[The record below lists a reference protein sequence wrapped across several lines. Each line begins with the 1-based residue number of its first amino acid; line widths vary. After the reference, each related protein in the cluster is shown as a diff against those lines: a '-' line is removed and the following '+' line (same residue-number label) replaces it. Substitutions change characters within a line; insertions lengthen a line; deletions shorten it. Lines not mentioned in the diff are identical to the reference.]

1 MLKKVLD
8 QEIELDPTRYIVSKT
23 DSKGFITFGNIYFVK
38 ISGYSEQELIGSP
51 HSIIRHPDMP
61 KTIFKLMWSN
71 IKEGKDFCGV
81 IKNLVKDG
89 RFYWTM
95 TEFNSE
101 RDPKTDEIVSY
112 TAYRKAPPRS
122 AIETI
127 EPIYKVMLEMEKSG
141 GMESGLK
148 FLNQILAQR
157 RQNYDEF
164 FNEITGKEIPAIKK
178 FFASM
183 KSIFGAK

>member
-8 QEIELDPTRYIVSKT
+8 QEIELDPIRYIVSKT
-23 DSKGFITFGNIYFVK
+23 DPKGFITFGNIYFVK

-81 IKNLVKDG
+81 IKNLAKDG

-101 RDPKTDEIVSY
+101 RDPKTDEIVSLIQLIE
-112 TAYRKAPPRS
+112 KPLHEVLLKQLNRS
-122 AIETI
+122 IRQCWKKK
-127 EPIYKVMLEMEKSG
+127 KVAEWNLV
-141 GMESGLK
+141 
-148 FLNQILAQR
+148 
-157 RQNYDEF
+157 
-164 FNEITGKEIPAIKK
+164 
-178 FFASM
+178 
-183 KSIFGAK
+183 

>member
-1 MLKKVLD
+1 MPKKVLD
-8 QEIELDPTRYIVSKT
+8 QEIELDPARYIVSKT
-23 DSKGFITFGNIYFVK
+23 DPKGFITFGNIYFVK

-71 IKEGKDFCGV
+71 IKAGKDFCGV
-81 IKNLVKDG
+81 IKNLAKDG

-101 RDPKTDEIVSY
+101 RDPKTNEIVSY

-127 EPIYKVMLEMEKSG
+127 EPIYKTMLEKEKSG
-141 GMESGLK
+141 GMELGLD

-157 RQNYDEF
+157 RQSYDEF
-164 FNEITGKEIPAIKK
+164 STKLPEKRPLL
-178 FFASM
+178 
-183 KSIFGAK
+183 